1 MAISVK
7 TDHKLSQNFMSSETK
22 KVNQSKSKKS
32 TSFAIII
39 IARIFSLL
47 QVEEKKHKQLKSI
60 VIS

>member
-32 TSFAIII
+32 RNHSQ
-39 IARIFSLL
+39 LL
-47 QVEEKKHKQLKSI
+47 LLPEYFRYCKLKKKN
-60 VIS
+60 ISS